1 MNIKIE
7 LVKTKEDYQK
17 VLDIRRVVFIEEQ
30 RVPEDIEI
38 EYEDEAFHVLV
49 SDNDQPI
56 AT

>member
-17 VLDIRRVVFIEEQ
+17 VLDIRREVFIEEQ
-30 RVPEDIEI
+30 NVPENIEI
-38 EYEDEAFHVLV
+38 EYEDEAFHVLA
-49 SDNDQPI
+49 SDNSQPI